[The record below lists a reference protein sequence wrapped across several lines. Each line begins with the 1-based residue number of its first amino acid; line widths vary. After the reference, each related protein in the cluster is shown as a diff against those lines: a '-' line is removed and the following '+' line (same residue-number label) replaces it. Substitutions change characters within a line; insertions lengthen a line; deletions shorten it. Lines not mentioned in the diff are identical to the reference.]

1 MKSAAPI
8 TVLLTDDHAIVR
20 EGLRSTLSEFPD
32 IQIVGEARDGL
43 EAVEKVKALAPNVVL
58 MDINMPR
65 MNGIEATRR
74 IRKNFPATK
83 ILVVTV
89 EDSGQHVSQ
98 MLQAGAD
105 GYVLK
110 DASAC
115 DLAAAIKSVHKGG
128 AVLSPTIAR
137 QVVDQFANPDQSPPQ
152 PSAVTPREKQILTLV
167 VDGKT
172 NKEIATALN
181 LSVRSIETYRLRL
194 MRRLNVSNAAEL
206 TRYAL
211 EHQLLG

>member
-74 IRKNFPATK
+74 IRRNFPATK

-115 DLAAAIKSVHKGG
+115 DLAAAIKSVHKG
-128 AVLSPTIAR
+128 
-137 QVVDQFANPDQSPPQ
+137 
-152 PSAVTPREKQILTLV
+152 
-167 VDGKT
+167 
-172 NKEIATALN
+172 
-181 LSVRSIETYRLRL
+181 
-194 MRRLNVSNAAEL
+194 
-206 TRYAL
+206 
-211 EHQLLG
+211 